1 MSIDRET
8 MEEEIRALG
17 NLCKCR
23 SYDGPCRACMKADK
37 LNQQLDKLQAED
49 DVVREIVDWMNSP
62 EMKVQ
67 YNNVQSVLRGIAACV
82 ERRDF
87 RKKDTKDSPA

>member
-1 MSIDRET
+1 MMDRFD
-8 MEEEIRALG
+8 MEEEIRTLG
-17 NLCKCR
+17 SQCKCR

-37 LNQQLDKLQAED
+37 LNDELDKMQAED
-49 DVVREIVDWMNSP
+49 DVVRDIVAWMNSP

-67 YNNVQSVLRGIAACV
+67 YNNAQSILRGIAARI

-87 RKKDTKDSPA
+87 RKKDSPT